1 MAVGSMPASALAEA
15 GAEGAAGEGAA
26 AWVLRAARV
35 LGAPPP
41 PPLVLSGH
49 AAYLTPY

>member
-41 PPLVLSGH
+41 PPPLS
-49 AAYLTPY
+49 Y